1 MADTDLDY
9 CVSEVEVLEVDD
21 VLEGAEPG
29 AACNVDELL
38 FAADS
43 FEDLT
48 NEIVTDKLDGE
59 SSHKLQTI
67 KTITG
72 DVEVDG
78 TDKQHTYDT
87 QKSEPASAS
96 TDDCDGTLP
105 SETLCNGSSTTDEG
119 SGENELDEARITRA
133 QSVEE
138 TTRKDSVEEV
148 DDPNWK
154 LHKKHVFVL
163 SEAGKP
169 IYSRY
174 GNEEKLVTMMGL
186 MQAIVSFVQD
196 ANDNIRSIHAGDHKF
211 VFLVRGPLILVTVCS
226 SQDSKAQLQLQLT
239 YVYHQ
244 ILSVLTFTQLTRIF
258 EQRRNYDL
266 RKHLS
271 GTEKFIDN
279 LLRLMSQDPSFLLQ
293 SVRCLPLP
301 NTVRDTIGQS
311 LQSAKDKELVFA
323 ILVVENQLVTMV
335 RPKKFSL
342 HPSDLHLIFN
352 LVSGST
358 AWTYESWAPIC
369 LPRFDNSGYL
379 YGHISYLTEECTAC
393 LLLLSTDRNAFF
405 NMSECK
411 KKIMERLEK
420 HKCIQPLCRAVKNN
434 SYSIGQVGIQELW
447 HFVYKSRSTAQFTSP
462 KIGAPY
468 TSDEEQERLFGL
480 YLYLHHRIHSSSRPL
495 KILCYSTK
503 NEMVLG
509 WVTSG
514 FELYATFSPLTS
526 KASAIHAV
534 NKLLRWIKKEE
545 DVLFIINSYTF

>member
-1 MADTDLDY
+1 MASSGGVHL
-9 CVSEVEVLEVDD
+9 SEEEVVVDD
-21 VLEGAEPG
+21 VAEGSEPG
-29 AACNVDELL
+29 ACNLDETL
-38 FAADS
+38 FVTDS

-59 SSHKLQTI
+59 CSQRT
-67 KTITG
+67 KTLKTPAIQNN
-72 DVEVDG
+72 VCNNSESVY
-78 TDKQHTYDT
+78 YDT
-87 QKSEPASAS
+87 QASHEAS
-96 TDDCDGTLP
+96 IIGEDEGDAVPT
-105 SETLCNGSSTTDEG
+105 ENGS
-119 SGENELDEARITRA
+119 ELDEARMTRA
-133 QSVEE
+133 QSVDENE
-138 TTRKDSVEEV
+138 RLNHEDME
-148 DDPNWK
+148 DPNWK
-154 LHKKHVFVL
+154 RHKKHVFVL

-169 IYSRY
+169 IYTRY

-196 ANDNIRSIHAGDHKF
+196 ANDSIRSIHAGDHKF
-211 VFLVRGPLILVTVCS
+211 VFLVRGPIILVTVCS
-226 SQDSKAQLQLQLT
+226 AQDSKPQLVLQLT

-279 LLRLMSQDPSFLLQ
+279 LLNLMSEDPSFLLQ
-293 SVRCLPLP
+293 AVRCLPLSI
-301 NTVRDTIGQS
+301 TVRNTIGQA
-311 LQSAKDKELVFA
+311 LQSARDKDLVFA

-352 LVSGST
+352 LVSAST
-358 AWTYESWAPIC
+358 AFRTYESWAPIC

-379 YGHISYLTEECTAC
+379 YGHISYLNEQSPAC

-405 NMSECK
+405 NLSECK

-420 HKCIQPLCRAVKNN
+420 HKCLEQLSKAAESS
-434 SYSIGQVGIQELW
+434 SYNIDQVGIEDLW
-447 HFVYKSRSTAQFTSP
+447 HFIYKSRSTAQFTSP
-462 KIGAPY
+462 CIGHPY
-468 TSDEEQERLFGL
+468 KSKEEQERLFGM

-495 KILCYSTK
+495 KILCHSTDR
-503 NEMVLG
+503 EMVLG

-514 FELYATFSPLTS
+514 FELYATFSPLAS

-545 DVLFIINSYTF
+545 DLLFIINSYTF

>member
-1 MADTDLDY
+1 MARIQTDDIQ
-9 CVSEVEVLEVDD
+9 CISEEEVDD
-21 VLEGAEPG
+21 VLEGTEPG
-29 AACNVDELL
+29 ARNLDGSL
-38 FAADS
+38 FAAADS
-43 FEDLT
+43 FEDLS

-59 SSHKLQTI
+59 CSLRT
-67 KTITG
+67 KTISSPG
-72 DVEVDG
+72 IKDVENDNCG
-78 TDKQHTYDT
+78 QEGTYDDRA
-87 QKSEPASAS
+87 SDSVFPADNES
-96 TDDCDGTLP
+96 DGDAQ
-105 SETLCNGSSTTDEG
+105 S
-119 SGENELDEARITRA
+119 SGETQLNEARFTRTKSIEEPERLN
-133 QSVEE
+133 SVE
-138 TTRKDSVEEV
+138 DM
-148 DDPNWK
+148 DDPGWK
-154 LHKKHVFVL
+154 SHKKHIFVL

-169 IYSRY
+169 IYTRY

-186 MQAIVSFVQD
+186 MQAIVSFLQD
-196 ANDNIRSIHAGDHKF
+196 ANDSIRSIHAGDHKF
-211 VFLVRGPLILVTVCS
+211 VFLVRGPIILVTVCS
-226 SQDSKAQLQLQLT
+226 AQDSKAQLVLQLT

-244 ILSVLTFTQLTRIF
+244 ILSVLTFTQLTKIF

-279 LLRLMSQDPSFLLQ
+279 LLNLMSRDPSFLLQ
-293 SVRCLPLP
+293 AVRCLPLS

-311 LQSAKDKELVFA
+311 LQSARDKELVFA

-352 LVSGST
+352 LVSAST
-358 AWTYESWAPIC
+358 AFRTYESWAPIC

-379 YGHISYLTEECTAC
+379 YGHISYLNEQSPAC

-405 NMSECK
+405 DLSECK

-420 HKCIQPLCRAVKNN
+420 YKCLQPLSKAAKNGN
-434 SYSIGQVGIQELW
+434 YKINQVGIQELW

-462 KIGAPY
+462 QVGHPY
-468 TSDEEQERLFGL
+468 TSEDEQERLFGL

-495 KILCYSTK
+495 KILCYST
-503 NEMVLG
+503 NLEMVLG

-514 FELYATFSPLTS
+514 FELYAAFSPLTS